1 MHSGLFSYT
10 FINGAIW
17 ATVKISGDRITPENY
32 HLKEC
37 WTWRPPGE
45 KPWLVRAVLR
55 FVYWMRHRKDR
66 DASFS
71 LNSHDDYPGSDQYPS
86 DGASKRGADVN
97 DVPRIPTP
105 EPESF
110 RRVF

>member
-1 MHSGLFSYT
+1 LFSYT
-10 FINGAIW
+10 AINGAIW
-17 ATVKISGDRITPENY
+17 ATVKISGDRLLPENY

-45 KPWLVRAVLR
+45 KPWLVRTIIR
-55 FVYWMRHRKDR
+55 FTYWMRHRKDR

-71 LNSHDDYPGSDQYPS
+71 LNSRDEFPFPSSDT
-86 DGASKRGADVN
+86 ASKSAGGAN

-105 EPESF
+105 EPEPF

>member
-1 MHSGLFSYT
+1 LFSYT
-10 FINGAIW
+10 AINGAIW
-17 ATVKISGDRITPENY
+17 ATVKISGDRLLPENY

-45 KPWLVRAVLR
+45 KPWLVRAIIR
-55 FVYWMRHRKDR
+55 FTYWMRHRKDR

-71 LNSHDDYPGSDQYPS
+71 LNSRDELPFPFPGSDT
-86 DGASKRGADVN
+86 ASKNAADAN

-105 EPESF
+105 EPEPF